1 MRGWQLAALSLGL
14 RPNLGS
20 LKQAPEAL
28 AAEYKVRRTAIRNA
42 ATPAAKKGKLQYEPD
57 SIQSVIVI
65 GKDKLT
71 DLIFDAAK
79 FLRFLKTT
87 PAARVHVRFE
97 EVVLQFQVGLS
108 KKVPAR
114 NDNAAKSRIE
124 GSLLDLVLGLA
135 ISHYDFVPSLAGI
148 PDRNKS
154 QKNVFE
160 AISEDLAEHGIELS
174 AHVVQQRLAAACERM
189 AASDERD
196 HFIEKYKAK
205 DRR

>member
-1 MRGWQLAALSLGL
+1 MASPLQRAQRPRTVKPSGAEQPATEQPWVAQESDWQALAQTRFMRGWQLAALSLGL

-124 GSLLDLVLGLA
+124 GSLLLA
-135 ISHYDFVPSLAGI
+135 PT
-148 PDRNKS
+148 
-154 QKNVFE
+154 
-160 AISEDLAEHGIELS
+160 EL
-174 AHVVQQRLAAACERM
+174 
-189 AASDERD
+189 
-196 HFIEKYKAK
+196 
-205 DRR
+205 